1 MLTETA
7 RNIAETAAV
16 DAAIEQVLQA
26 EQAARDAVNRC
37 GAEAEL
43 RVAQAREQAR
53 RIAERAAL
61 RSARVHDIAQARLQ
75 ARLEAI
81 DAQRTALDRSLASAA
96 ADAAHLRAV
105 IERLAAE
112 LTTEST

>member
-7 RNIAETAAV
+7 RNTAGMAAV

-26 EQAARDAVNRC
+26 EQAARDAVDRC

-53 RIAERAAL
+53 RIAERAAV
-61 RSARVHDIAQARLQ
+61 RIARVHDIAQARLQ
-75 ARLEAI
+75 ARLDAI
-81 DAQRTALDRSLASAA
+81 ERERAALDRPAA
-96 ADAAHLRAV
+96 AAGAQAAHLQAA